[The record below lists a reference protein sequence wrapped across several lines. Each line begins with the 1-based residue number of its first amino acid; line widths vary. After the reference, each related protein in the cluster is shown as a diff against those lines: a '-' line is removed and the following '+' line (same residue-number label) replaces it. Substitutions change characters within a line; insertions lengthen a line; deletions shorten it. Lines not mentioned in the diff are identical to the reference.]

1 MITFRGK
8 FYNTIDPKGRASI
21 PAKFRDELAAV
32 YGDNR
37 LVLTEGD
44 GGVVCYPVPEWEK
57 IVARIDALPPSQDRE
72 DLYMT
77 TVSPAVEV
85 GFDKQGRVQLSHS
98 LREHAGLLGEVKD
111 FVAIGL
117 NNKILLMNRNQ
128 HAAQRAEAQERL
140 KQKPEVRHSL
150 GL

>member
-1 MITFRGK
+1 MIRFRGK

-21 PAKFRDELAAV
+21 PAKFREELAAAC
-32 YGDNR
+32 GDDR

-44 GGVVCYPVPEWEK
+44 GGVVCYPVAQWEK
-57 IVARIDALPPSQDRE
+57 ILTNIDAMDPTQDRE

-77 TVSPAVEV
+77 TVSPAVECS
-85 GFDKQGRVQLSHS
+85 FDKQGRVQLSHS
-98 LREHAGLLGEVKD
+98 LREHAGLVGEVRD

-117 NNKILLMNRNQ
+117 NNKILLMNRSQ

-140 KQKPEVRHSL
+140 KQKPEVRFSL